1 MPARQAMSVWSANRE
16 IATPR
21 EPVWG
26 VFGGKMYVKRYEVW
40 RQLDARTTQR
50 RTPSE
55 VTLNVSEYGAGDV
68 GDICGKISDDGTF
81 VVGLGGAASI

>member
-40 RQLDARTTQR
+40 RRLDARTTQR
-50 RTPSE
+50 RTPSK
-55 VTLNVSEYGAGDV
+55 VTLNKPEYRAKYV
-68 GDICGKISDDGTF
+68 GDKCGKISDDGTY
-81 VVGLGGAASI
+81 VAGLGEAASI